1 MTALTQYKRL
11 ECSGLWRDDPADQRR
26 EVIVHL
32 GEATL
37 VLSDPRTDVA
47 LSHWSLPAISRVS
60 PGTAPAIYSPGPDS
74 RETLELDDR
83 DMIAALEK
91 VHAALEAAIP
101 RPGRLRGALVV
112 GVTTALVALGIFWV
126 PSALVAHTASVLPPA
141 KRAEIGQMAL
151 EEVTPLT
158 GAPCTEQAGLV
169 ALATLSER
177 LFGPKDTPIVYVLR
191 DGIDAG
197 AHLPGQLIL
206 ASNRLLTEAK
216 GPEAFAGVL
225 LAEAERA
232 AEADPVV
239 SLLEQA
245 GLVSTFRL
253 LTSGDLPGDSLAGY
267 GEVLMA
273 RAPLSLPQ
281 ERLLARFSAAGVPV
295 GPYAEKVLAAGP
307 DRDALI
313 AADPLTGTA
322 PEALMPD
329 ADWLALQ
336 AICGG

>member
-11 ECSGLWRDDPADQRR
+11 ESSGLWRDNPADQRR
-26 EVIVHL
+26 EVIVRL
-32 GEATL
+32 GDATL

-74 RETLELDDR
+74 RETLELEDR

-91 VHAALEAAIP
+91 VHAALAAAVP
-101 RPGRLRGALVV
+101 RPGRLRAALVA
-112 GVTTALVALGIFWV
+112 GVTTALVVLGIFWV
-126 PSALVAHTASVLPPA
+126 PRALVAHTVSVLPPA
-141 KRAEIGQMAL
+141 KQAEIGQMAL
-151 EEVTPLT
+151 EEVIPLT

-177 LFGPKDTPIVYVLR
+177 LFGPKDTPIVYVMR

-206 ASNRLLTEAK
+206 ASNRLLIEAT

-232 AEADPVV
+232 AEVDPVDAMLWHGGV
-239 SLLEQA
+239 VA
-245 GLVSTFRL
+245 TFRL
-253 LTSGDLPGDSLAGY
+253 LTSGDLPPGSLAGY
-267 GEVLMA
+267 GEVLLA
-273 RAPLSLPQ
+273 SAPIPVSQ
-281 ERLLARFSAAGVPV
+281 DRLLARFSAAGVPA
-295 GPYAEKVLAAGP
+295 GPYAAMMLAAGP
-307 DRDALI
+307 ERDALTG
-313 AADPLTGTA
+313 ADPLTGTA
-322 PEALMPD
+322 PEPLMSD
-329 ADWLALQ
+329 SDWLALQ
-336 AICGG
+336 AICGS